1 GNHFGRPCQQIG
13 DGGNKGK
20 RVIEIA
26 SLRLVPG
33 LIPIECFAAVQG
45 CAGAGF
51 LPPAPGRPL
60 TREMIMKQATI
71 KRMIERDLLREREDK
86 PDAAQCH
93 ACGRSYLSRPTPRD
107 SDDSGRFCSV
117 RCRETY
123 DAGMPAYE
131 PNYVRRITN

>member
-1 GNHFGRPCQQIG
+1 
-13 DGGNKGK
+13 
-20 RVIEIA
+20 
-26 SLRLVPG
+26 
-33 LIPIECFAAVQG
+33 
-45 CAGAGF
+45 
-51 LPPAPGRPL
+51 
-60 TREMIMKQATI
+60 MIMKQATI

-131 PNYVRRITN
+131 PNYVRRITNRPLGAWRVVAGPPGVGIGSCPWQQFLDWRPRGKRRRKVSSGPSSINSNFVENKPMVSVA